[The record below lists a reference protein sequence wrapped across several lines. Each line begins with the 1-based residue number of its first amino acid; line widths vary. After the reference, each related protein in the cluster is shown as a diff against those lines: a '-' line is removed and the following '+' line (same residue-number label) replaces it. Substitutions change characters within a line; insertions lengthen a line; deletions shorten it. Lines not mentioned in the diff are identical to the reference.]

1 MRLVTSTLMFLAGFV
16 SNLACQTV
24 RATTNA
30 LGSVLFA
37 AIGSVGLLV
46 GLLRLLGGG
55 KDKGLQL
62 CSLSWVL
69 LRKGI
74 VMLLRSAVQAI
85 GVATMATPLLRAAQA
100 SSEKFAIQGLYS
112 PSSGKRSTLQKLLGL
127 NSWQREDRWR
137 VVDEG
142 GPKRKP
148 APKPRVALE
157 PPKEKARPK
166 LVNLPAAH
174 VAPAV
179 PQEKARPKV
188 VDLPPPKVASVKV
201 KVEKKVRRP
210 RKPKI
215 SEELKRKDWENLAE
229 MYFQCKTQRDA
240 DRIRLAMASRHPL
253 LYLDALE
260 AASSKPKK
268 AHSRAI

>member
-148 APKPRVALE
+148 APKPRVAL
-157 PPKEKARPK
+157 
-166 LVNLPAAH
+166 
-174 VAPAV
+174 AV